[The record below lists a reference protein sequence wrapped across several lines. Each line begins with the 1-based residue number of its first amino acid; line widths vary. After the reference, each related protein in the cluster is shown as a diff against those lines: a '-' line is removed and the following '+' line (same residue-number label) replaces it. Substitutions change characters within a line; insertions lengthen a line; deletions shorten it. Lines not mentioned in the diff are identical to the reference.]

1 MRTLVAWRAAL
12 ALFTFGWLAL
22 AQSPPS
28 DPAASAALVK
38 AAAKARAGAQTSRDT
53 ASKAQTELAALVAER
68 KKLSTALQAERQ
80 EQRKRLAAARSA
92 LQRYEQKV
100 ALGPGGDAERTLLET
115 ALREYAAAE
124 TQADVAQRT
133 SQAQRKVEESLATK
147 LQEGATAAVAAQQ
160 RSQTAQQQVTQLKAL
175 AKSAVDDVQRVSND
189 LSSLATSAQSGAQ
202 LNPGNYAARRTKVA
216 ADDAKLAQKLQ
227 VAQAQLD
234 EAERQLA
241 LLAAADR
248 QAKQAAT
255 PGACEVKK
263 VDWAN
268 RMYMGPFNGAF
279 TLAKGGAHNT
289 ATGELYQLGP
299 VSYGDLNGNG
309 STEAYVPIQGPGGP
323 RGGYHLTVYVY
334 EVDKSCVAKLLANL
348 DGGPYAE
355 TGALK
360 GKAYVIQRNQLGELG
375 MPGDEETIKFVFKGG
390 KYVEEG

>member
-1 MRTLVAWRAAL
+1 VRSKKPATLPASSSGRLQWREKTQKRRRSRPASPRANHARRWAFRTTTSFKSSA
-12 ALFTFGWLAL
+12 TN
-22 AQSPPS
+22 
-28 DPAASAALVK
+28 PAK
-38 AAAKARAGAQTSRDT
+38 R
-53 ASKAQTELAALVAER
+53 
-68 KKLSTALQAERQ
+68 RQ
-80 EQRKRLAAARSA
+80 PC
-92 LQRYEQKV
+92 
-100 ALGPGGDAERTLLET
+100 PGGDAERTLLET

-124 TQADVAQRT
+124 TQADAAQRT
-133 SQAQRKVEESLATK
+133 SQAQRKVEES
-147 LQEGATAAVAAQQ
+147 
-160 RSQTAQQQVTQLKAL
+160 
-175 AKSAVDDVQRVSND
+175 
-189 LSSLATSAQSGAQ
+189 Q
-202 LNPGNYAARRTKVA
+202 LNPGDYAARRTKVA

-241 LLAAADR
+241 LLSAADR

-255 PGACEVKK
+255 PGACDVKK

-268 RMYMGPFNGAF
+268 RTYMGPFNGAF
-279 TLAKGGAHNT
+279 TLAKGGAHNA
-289 ATGELYQLGP
+289 ATGEIYQLGP

-323 RGGYHLTVYVY
+323 RGGLHLTVYVY

-360 GKAYVIQRNQLGELG
+360 GKAYVIHRNQLGELG